1 MVSSSLVT
9 DCKKTLAGIRVT
21 HAVLN
26 PYNILRMIDVSI
38 FHLAAELAAIYI
50 VVEIWLHNVLFSLVK
65 GYCIIFVLLE
75 KKSELF

>member
-1 MVSSSLVT
+1 MVSSSPVT

-21 HAVLN
+21 HAVLK

-50 VVEIWLHNVLFSLVK
+50 VVEIWLHNVLFS
-65 GYCIIFVLLE
+65 
-75 KKSELF
+75 